1 MSSSKRSFVL
11 TFILVFSLLFPL
23 KAFDSPFSSS
33 SESFQDFF
41 LTSKLSPTTPQVME
55 VILTGYSSSFEET
68 DDDPYI
74 TASGKRP
81 YFGIV
86 ASNFLPLGT
95 KIKIPEIFGEKIFVV
110 EDRMNPRFK
119 DRIDIWFPSS
129 FEAKL
134 FGIKKAK
141 IYIL

>member
-1 MSSSKRSFVL
+1 MSSSKRSFFIL
-11 TFILVFSLLFPL
+11 SILVFALLFPL
-23 KAFDSPFSSS
+23 KAFDSSFLST
-33 SESFQDFF
+33 SENFQDFF
-41 LTSKLSPTTPQVME
+41 FVSQLSPKTPQIME

-68 DDDPYI
+68 DEDPYV

-95 KIKIPEIFGEKIFVV
+95 KIKIPEIFGEKVFVV
-110 EDRMNPRFK
+110 EDRMHPRFQ

-129 FEAKL
+129 SQAKL

-141 IYIL
+141 IYIF

>member
-1 MSSSKRSFVL
+1 MSSSKRSFL
-11 TFILVFSLLFPL
+11 LAFILFSLLFFPL
-23 KAFDSPFSSS
+23 KAFDSPFIST

-41 LTSKLSPTTPQVME
+41 IFSNLSPNTPQVME
-55 VILTGYSSSFEET
+55 VILTGYSSSVEET
-68 DDDPYI
+68 DEDPYI

-95 KIKIPEIFGEKIFVV
+95 KIKIPEIFGQKVFVV
-110 EDRMNPRFK
+110 EDRMHPRFT

>member
-1 MSSSKRSFVL
+1 MSSSKRSFFLAFVL
-11 TFILVFSLLFPL
+11 LSLLFFPL
-23 KAFDSPFSSS
+23 KAFDSPFIST

-41 LTSKLSPTTPQVME
+41 IFSNLSPNTPQVME

-68 DDDPYI
+68 DEDPYI

-95 KIKIPEIFGEKIFVV
+95 KIKIPEIFGQKVFIV